1 MPDISMCTQN
11 LCPNSHSCYRVQAK
25 PSEYQSYSTFI
36 YELSTVGVI
45 CDYYMPLY
53 EIEENGRIYKKK
65 G

>member
-1 MPDISMCTQN
+1 MPDFNMCTQS

-25 PSEYQSYSTFI
+25 PSEHQSYSTFI

-53 EIEENGRIYKKK
+53 EIKVSNSTKKK
-65 G
+65 